1 MVVTIVYF
9 INHLKDIVGWIGR
22 TLKSGFVV
30 SITSEAHGRNSNTPF
45 APTIISEQTL
55 MSSHPHESL
64 NSMGPFPAPQGQ
76 PVSLEGLTY
85 KTLIKIGILE
95 LKVVV
100 LI

>member
-1 MVVTIVYF
+1 
-9 INHLKDIVGWIGR
+9 
-22 TLKSGFVV
+22 
-30 SITSEAHGRNSNTPF
+30 
-45 APTIISEQTL
+45 

-95 LKVVV
+95 LKVAV